1 MFDCQKVRVWVHF
14 GRVQLN
20 VGGLGWY
27 IVPEKPENLSNAR
40 TQWDVRLLCTDKFSC
55 CIIVFGLAHF
65 HSFSN
70 SVRSS
75 IDRLAIK
82 IKKDHKRKN
91 PELGE
96 GCEHP
101 KVVYSNYVWDIH
113 EGRSLIGDPPLRI

>member
-1 MFDCQKVRVWVHF
+1 M
-14 GRVQLN
+14 QLN

-27 IVPEKPENLSNAR
+27 IVPENLSNAR

-65 HSFSN
+65 HLFSN

-82 IKKDHKRKN
+82 IKKDHKRKIPN
-91 PELGE
+91 WE

-101 KVVYSNYVWDIH
+101 KVVYSNYVWDVH
-113 EGRSLIGDPPLRI
+113 EGRSLIGDPLLRI